1 MPENEEYARI
11 IPFNNGESELTIFQE
26 TVTDVGGVI
35 WDSALMT
42 IHYFF
47 KHSAKFEGKKVLE
60 VGSGTGVCGI
70 ALAALGA
77 DVIITD
83 LPERIPLLE
92 KNLAANKHLTGNRVK
107 VEVLDWMTDKIP
119 DGLDLVLA
127 VDCVYYNS
135 TITPL
140 IDLLKNCDAKEIIV
154 VSEERDIGEASVAQ
168 KTFFKNIT
176 EFFQLIPISQKELD
190 PDYCADDII
199 IGKLI
204 RNV

>member
-1 MPENEEYARI
+1 MQKNSEEKAYKTFECEI
-11 IPFNNGESELTIFQE
+11 IGVRQVAIRPRAYCVFATPPRKSTQAPRPRFSGVTFFNPTI
-26 TVTDVGGVI
+26 
-35 WDSALMT
+35 
-42 IHYFF
+42 
-47 KHSAKFEGKKVLE
+47 
-60 VGSGTGVCGI
+60 
-70 ALAALGA
+70 GA

-92 KNLAANKHLTGNRVK
+92 KNLAANKHLTGNRIK
-107 VEVLDWMTDKIP
+107 VQVLDWMTDKIP

-140 IDLLKNCDAKEIIV
+140 IDLLKKCDAKEIIV